1 MNIPKDIRY
10 TNDHEWVRVEGGEG
24 VIGITDYAQS
34 ELGDI
39 VFIDMPDVGA
49 NFSVGDP
56 FGTIEAVKA
65 AADLNMPISGEITAV
80 NGLLDQNP
88 ELINQESYG
97 SGWIIKI
104 KMDNSEDFT
113 TLMSADEYATLIAES
128 EKE

>member
-49 NFSVGDP
+49 NFSAGDP

-65 AADLNMPISGEITAV
+65 AADLNIPISGEITAV

-88 ELINQESYG
+88 ELINQEPYG

-104 KMDNSEDFT
+104 KMDNSEDFN
-113 TLMSADEYATLIAES
+113 TLMSADEYAALIAES